1 MKSEAASS
9 SSSSSS
15 NDATEKSRKKL
26 IDKLESVK
34 DEEKINY
41 LINRILST
49 DSDAEKA
56 KNEAEKLRQ
65 INSQNKLL
73 SKKVDSLETL
83 LSKTEVSKSKLEHL
97 CRELQTRNKQ
107 QEQAHQQTVEAFK
120 KSLGDIQKSV
130 DARKDQHMPNV
141 EQLSANLN
149 DLASEYDS
157 RLKDL
162 KKLYEDREDSI
173 HTIAKA
179 KEEEISILRTELDGM
194 QAKIHA
200 VFEENVNLKREL
212 LRSEEK
218 VKRAIESELALRKM
232 VDTYSEKYSSL
243 MKNLAN
249 SNEAFDKMKKEM
261 TKMNGNLIKVETDSR
276 KKKTQLED
284 ANKMVLALTAEKLEY
299 EKTLSLKDRQLSQ
312 LQELCRRLQHQP
324 ANGESDVD
332 ANSHNTVTNSEVAQT
347 N

>member
-26 IDKLESVK
+26 LDKLESVK

-49 DSDAEKA
+49 DSDAEKT

-107 QEQAHQQTVEAFK
+107 QEQTHQQTVEAFK

>member
-1 MKSEAASS
+1 
-9 SSSSSS
+9 
-15 NDATEKSRKKL
+15 
-26 IDKLESVK
+26 
-34 DEEKINY
+34 
-41 LINRILST
+41 
-49 DSDAEKA
+49 
-56 KNEAEKLRQ
+56 
-65 INSQNKLL
+65 
-73 SKKVDSLETL
+73 LETL